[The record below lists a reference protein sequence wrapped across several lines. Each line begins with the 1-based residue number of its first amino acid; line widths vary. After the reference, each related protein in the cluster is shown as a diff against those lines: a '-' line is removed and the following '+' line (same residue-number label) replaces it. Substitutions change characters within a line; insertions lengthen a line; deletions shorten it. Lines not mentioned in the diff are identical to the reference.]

1 MRLPYSWYFQFY
13 TPPDQKRGQIKLI
26 VAREQCLLKT
36 IFWRSY
42 MENLETLL
50 TDVITADRGKNI
62 LITGN
67 EVEDRFALRDIVWG
81 HVRKIDYG
89 KPHLNMLFESVEDFV
104 PEVQELLDARDENYP
119 VVTIDD
125 LADNLDL
132 FDGISGEREVI
143 RLLDAED
150 ITVIAVTRHA
160 SAETLT
166 DLLMERFDVVLTSR
180 LTSDLNS
187 RIVLGRSGAECLDK
201 DTVLLKDCNGIRKA
215 SFDR

>member
-1 MRLPYSWYFQFY
+1 
-13 TPPDQKRGQIKLI
+13 
-26 VAREQCLLKT
+26 
-36 IFWRSY
+36 

-50 TDVITADRGKNI
+50 TDAITADRGKNI

-89 KPHLNMLFESVEDFV
+89 KPSLNMLFESVEDFV
-104 PEVQELLDARDENYP
+104 PEVQELLDAREDHP
-119 VVTIDD
+119 VVTLDD
-125 LADNLDL
+125 LAANLDL
-132 FDGISGEREVI
+132 FDGVNGEREVI

-187 RIVLGRSGAECLDK
+187 RIVLGRSGAESLDK
-201 DTVLLKDCNGIRKA
+201 GTVLLKDCNGIRKA
-215 SFDR
+215 RI